1 MRTKEDNIRKLKNLQ
16 KIGINVHPDSYN
28 KKYSMSEIRA
38 MEVGTN
44 GIKTA
49 GRLSSIRTMGKLTFA
64 NINDDTGSIQ
74 ISFNEAVLG
83 KEEYNLF
90 LNYINRGDILGIEGD
105 LYKTKKGEL
114 TLSVRKMIL
123 LSKCLNDLPEK
134 WHGLQDLESKWRRRY
149 VDLIIN
155 PGTMETF
162 KKRTKIINSIRSY
175 LSQNNFEE
183 VETPILQPMLSG
195 GNAKPFTTHHNALDM
210 KLVLRIAP
218 ETYLKRL
225 IVGGYERVFELGKD
239 FRNEDID
246 PQHLQEF
253 TMLEYYAAYWN
264 YKDNMKFTQELIKN
278 IIKEVNNGSL
288 EVEYNGIK
296 LNFKGDWP
304 VETYRDVVLRD
315 SGIDL
320 NNFTTIESLEQE
332 IKRKGIELDYE
343 PGMGF
348 GKLIDKL
355 YKKVSRPKLIQPMFL
370 INQPTELVPLAR
382 ENDNNPRILDM
393 FQVLI
398 NGWEIVKGYSELVD
412 PFEQRKRFEE
422 QAELKKKGDE
432 EALDIDEDYLEA
444 MEYGMPPVSGA
455 GIGID
460 RLTALLTNS
469 SNLRDVILFP
479 ILRREG
485 Q

>member
-1 MRTKEDNIRKLKNLQ
+1 KEI
-16 KIGINVHPDSYN
+16 
-28 KKYSMSEIRA
+28 
-38 MEVGTN
+38 GTN
-44 GIKTA
+44 NIKTA
-49 GRLSSIRTMGKLTFA
+49 GRLIEVRKMGKLTFA
-64 NINDDTGSIQ
+64 RISDSTGSIQ

-83 KEEYNLF
+83 EEEYNRF
-90 LNYINRGDILGIEGD
+90 LKFIDRGDIIGIEGD
-105 LYKTKKGEL
+105 IYKTKKGEL
-114 TLSVRKMIL
+114 TISVQKMEL
-123 LSKCLNDLPEK
+123 LGKCLNDLPEK
-134 WHGLQDLESKWRRRY
+134 WHGLQDLEAKWRQRY
-149 VDLIIN
+149 LDLIMN
-155 PGTMETF
+155 PETMEIF
-162 KKRTKIINSIRSY
+162 KKRTKIINYIRSY
-175 LSQNNFEE
+175 LSQNSFEE

-195 GNAKPFTTHHNALDM
+195 ANAKPFTTHHNALDM
-210 KLVLRIAP
+210 ELVLRIAP

-264 YKDNMKFTQELIKN
+264 YKDNMKFTQNLIKN
-278 IIKEVNNGSL
+278 VVKEINGSL

-296 LNFKGDWP
+296 LNFEGDWP

-320 NNFTTIESLEQE
+320 NNFTTIESLDQE
-332 IKRKGIELDYE
+332 IKRRGIVLDYE
-343 PGMGF
+343 PGMGL

-370 INQPTELVPLAR
+370 INHPTELVPLAR
-382 ENDNNPRILDM
+382 KNDDNPRILDM
-393 FQVLI
+393 FQVVI

-412 PFEQRKRFEE
+412 PLEQRRRFEE
-422 QAELKKKGDE
+422 QAKLKSQGDE
-432 EALDIDEDYLEA
+432 EALDIDNDYLEA
-444 MEYGMPPVSGA
+444 MEYGMPPVSGT

-479 ILRREG
+479 ILRSKKNPAEKN
-485 Q
+485 QN